1 MKGRAWWGQGERR
14 VGMCRRSEEDKG
26 QGMVMTER
34 GENRNASD
42 AGRGQRT
49 AYGDER
55 ERGKGKEWRDMKG
68 MGERK

>member
-1 MKGRAWWGQGERR
+1 
-14 VGMCRRSEEDKG
+14 MCWRSEEDKG
-26 QGMVMTER
+26 QGMVMPER

-68 MGERK
+68 VGERK